1 MSKDELDPQRL
12 QSEINNW
19 KTQFDMLQGKANGI
33 LSTAGITLLQ
43 NCADKMMMMIGE
55 IQKLRA
61 QVVELEKLVPKPKE
75 APKTEMPP
83 KKK

>member
-1 MSKDELDPQRL
+1 MSKDELDPNKL
-12 QSEINNW
+12 QGEINQW

-43 NCADKMMMMIGE
+43 NCADKMMIMIGE
-55 IQKLRA
+55 IQKLKQ
-61 QVVELEKLVPKPKE
+61 QVIELEKLVPRLKEVPKS
-75 APKTEMPP
+75 EMPP